1 MSNNEDHFNILRKL
15 NSKPNSTQRELA
27 KDLDISLGKLNY
39 CLNELK
45 KKGLVKIKNFRNNKN
60 KINYLYILTPSGV
73 KQKTKLMI
81 NFMERKMKEY
91 DELKKEIEILKNDE
105 K

>member
-39 CLNELK
+39 CLKALQQ
-45 KKGLVKIKNFRNNKN
+45 KGLVKIKNFQKKDD
-60 KINYLYILTPSGV
+60 KIGFIQYVITPKGISER
-73 KQKTKLMI
+73 TKLTV
-81 NFMERKMKEY
+81 NFMKRKMREY
-91 DELKKEIEILKNDE
+91 DELKKELEGDK
-105 K
+105 

>member
-45 KKGLVKIKNFRNNKN
+45 KK
-60 KINYLYILTPSGV
+60 
-73 KQKTKLMI
+73 
-81 NFMERKMKEY
+81 
-91 DELKKEIEILKNDE
+91 D
-105 K
+105 

>member
-45 KKGLVKIKNFRNNKN
+45 KGLVKIKNFRNNKN
-60 KINYLYILTPSGV
+60 KMISLHFNPSGV
-73 KQKTKLMI
+73 KQKL
-81 NFMERKMKEY
+81 N
-91 DELKKEIEILKNDE
+91 
-105 K
+105 

>member
-1 MSNNEDHFNILRKL
+1 MNNNEDHFNILRKL

-45 KKGLVKIKNFRNNKN
+45 KKRI
-60 KINYLYILTPSGV
+60 S
-73 KQKTKLMI
+73 
-81 NFMERKMKEY
+81 
-91 DELKKEIEILKNDE
+91 
-105 K
+105 